1 MLFPVQKLG
10 FADETCTANLT
21 MSGKNAFPPEKMLFR
36 AVSRIDAAGAAWYI
50 DFRDRILVLPRGI
63 SMADG
68 SS

>member
-1 MLFPVQKLG
+1 
-10 FADETCTANLT
+10 